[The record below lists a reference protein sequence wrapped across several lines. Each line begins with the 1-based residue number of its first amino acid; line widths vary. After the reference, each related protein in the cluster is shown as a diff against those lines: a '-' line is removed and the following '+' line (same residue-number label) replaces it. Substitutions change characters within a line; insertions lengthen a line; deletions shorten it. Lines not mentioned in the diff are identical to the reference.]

1 MTTIITRSCAFY
13 EDNSHN
19 LNNIAVNGCV
29 KVKEVKDDLDEPSV
43 SFYLKFL
50 IANCFLITVATC
62 TWSVFYFIL
71 FFLKTG
77 LFFIINSLLAGVVMV
92 VKMIRTERLLDR

>member
-29 KVKEVKDDLDEPSV
+29 KVKEVKDNLNEPSV
-43 SFYLKFL
+43 SFDLYFELP
-50 IANCFLITVATC
+50 V
-62 TWSVFYFIL
+62 VFNELQPKSY
-71 FFLKTG
+71 
-77 LFFIINSLLAGVVMV
+77 
-92 VKMIRTERLLDR
+92 